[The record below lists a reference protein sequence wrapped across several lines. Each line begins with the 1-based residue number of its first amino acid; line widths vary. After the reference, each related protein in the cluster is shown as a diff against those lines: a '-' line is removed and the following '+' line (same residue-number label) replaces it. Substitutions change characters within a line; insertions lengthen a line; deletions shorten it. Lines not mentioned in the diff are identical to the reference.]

1 MKQSQQNIKRLLRHY
16 APRNDKNTKT
26 NMNTDILFK
35 QSIENKEN
43 FWKEQAQEISWFEFP
58 KTITSNDENHYNQ
71 WFPDG
76 KLNICYLCIDK
87 HIEDGFGD
95 QVAVIYDSPVTNQK
109 KTYTFNEA
117 KQEISKLAGG
127 LISLGLKK
135 GDTAVIYM
143 PMIPQTLFSM
153 LACARIGVIHN
164 VVFGGFAPHE
174 LVVRIDDCK
183 PKALIT
189 ATAGVEIAKRIPYL
203 PLVEKAIELA
213 QDKVDHIIVYNRK
226 LVDNQHEIFDGLID
240 YEELVQNSEPADCV
254 SVESTHPLYLLYT
267 SGTTGKPKGV
277 ARDTG
282 GYATALKLSMKYIY
296 GIEPGETFWA
306 ASDFGWA
313 VGHSYTVYGPLIN
326 RNSTIIFEGKPIMT
340 PDAGTFWRIISE
352 YKVAAMFTA
361 PTAIRAIKKEDPN
374 GELVKKYDLSH
385 FRKQFLAGERCDVAT
400 LDWFAEHIGI
410 PAIDHW
416 WQTESGSPML
426 GLMTFNEDYKI
437 KRASAGKPIP
447 GYDIKIFDENGYE
460 LDAHHE
466 GYLVIKLP
474 LPPGALLGIWK
485 DYDRFE
491 KSYLSQYKGYYF
503 SGDGAIKD
511 EDGYIFITGR
521 VDDVINVAGHRLS
534 TSEMEEI
541 VSSHPD
547 VAECAVVGIDDELK
561 GQIPF
566 ATVVLKN
573 GSSVSEDQVEKD
585 IIKTVREKI
594 GAVACL
600 KNVMI
605 VKRLPKTRSGKILRK
620 LIRTLLDGKEFQIP
634 STIDD
639 EKIIDEIQ
647 EKIGDYRR

>member
-1 MKQSQQNIKRLLRHY
+1 M
-16 APRNDKNTKT
+16 D
-26 NMNTDILFK
+26 TDILFT
-35 QSIENKEN
+35 QSIEDKEH
-43 FWKEQAQEISWFEFP
+43 FWKQQAQEIDWFQFP
-58 KTITSNDENHYNQ
+58 AQILSEDNNYTE
-71 WFPDG
+71 WFSDG
-76 KLNICYLCIDK
+76 KLNMCYLCIDK
-87 HIEDGFGD
+87 HINDGFGE
-95 QVAVIYDSPVTNQK
+95 QVAIIYDSPVTNQK
-109 KTYTFNEA
+109 IKYTFNEA
-117 KQEISKLAGG
+117 KEEISKLAGG
-127 LISLGLKK
+127 LVSLGLKK

-164 VVFGGFAPHE
+164 VVFGGFAPNE
-174 LVVRIDDCK
+174 LVVRIDDCQ

-189 ATAGVEIAKRIPYL
+189 ATAGVEIARRIPYL

-213 QDKVDHIIVYNRK
+213 QNKVEHIIVFNRK
-226 LVDNQHEIFDGLID
+226 LADNHHEMFEGLID
-240 YEELVQNSEPADCV
+240 YEELIQQSEPADCV

-267 SGTTGKPKGV
+267 SGTTGKPKGIT
-277 ARDTG
+277 RDTG
-282 GYATALKLSMKYIY
+282 GYATALKFSVNYIY
-296 GIEPGETFWA
+296 GVKPGETYWA

-313 VGHSYTVYGPLIN
+313 VGHSFSVYGPLIN
-326 RNSTIIFEGKPIMT
+326 RNTSVIFEGKPILT

-352 YKVAAMFTA
+352 YKVSVMFTA

-374 GELVKKYDLSH
+374 GELVKKYDLNH
-385 FRKQFLAGERCDVAT
+385 FKKQFLAGERCDVAT
-400 LDWFAEHIGI
+400 LDWFAEHIAV

-416 WQTESGSPML
+416 WQTESGWPML
-426 GLMTFNEDYKI
+426 GLMTLNEDYKI

-447 GYDIKIFDENGYE
+447 GYDIKIFDENGHE
-460 LDAHHE
+460 LDAHQE

-474 LPPGALLGIWK
+474 LPPGALLGIWNDDK
-485 DYDRFE
+485 RFHD
-491 KSYLSQYKGYYF
+491 SYLSQYKGYYF

-547 VAECAVVGIDDELK
+547 VAECAVVGINDDLK

-566 ATVVLKN
+566 ASVVVKN
-573 GSSVSEDQVEKD
+573 GSAISEKDLEQD
-585 IIKTVREKI
+585 IIKSVREKI

-600 KNVMI
+600 KNVMT

-620 LIRTLLDGKEFQIP
+620 LIRTILDGKEFQIP

-639 EKIIDEIQ
+639 EKIVEEIQ
-647 EKIGDYRR
+647 QKIEEYRA

>member
-1 MKQSQQNIKRLLRHY
+1 M
-16 APRNDKNTKT
+16 D
-26 NMNTDILFK
+26 TDILFK
-35 QSIENKEN
+35 QSIEDKEH
-43 FWKEQAQEISWFEFP
+43 FWKQQAQEIDWFQFP
-58 KTITSNDENHYNQ
+58 AQILSEDDNNYTE
-71 WFPDG
+71 WFSDG
-76 KLNICYLCIDK
+76 KLNMCYLCIDK
-87 HIEDGFGD
+87 HINDGFGE
-95 QVAVIYDSPVTNQK
+95 QVAIIYDSPVTHQK
-109 KTYTFNEA
+109 IKYTFNEA
-117 KQEISKLAGG
+117 KEEISKLAGG
-127 LISLGLKK
+127 LVSLGLKK

-164 VVFGGFAPHE
+164 VIFGGFAPNE
-174 LVVRIDDCK
+174 LVVRIDDCQ

-189 ATAGVEIAKRIPYL
+189 ATAGVEIARRIPYL

-213 QDKVDHIIVYNRK
+213 QNKVEHIIVFNRK
-226 LVDNQHEIFDGLID
+226 LADNHHEMFEGLID
-240 YEELVQNSEPADCV
+240 YEELIQQSEPADCV

-267 SGTTGKPKGV
+267 SGTTGKPKGIT
-277 ARDTG
+277 RDTG
-282 GYATALKLSMKYIY
+282 GYATALKFSMNYIY
-296 GIEPGETFWA
+296 GVKPGETYWA

-313 VGHSYTVYGPLIN
+313 VGHSFSVYGPLIN
-326 RNSTIIFEGKPIMT
+326 RNTTVIFEGKPILT

-352 YKVAAMFTA
+352 YKVSVMFTA

-385 FRKQFLAGERCDVAT
+385 FKKQFLAGERCDVAT
-400 LDWFAEHIGI
+400 LDWFAEHIGV

-416 WQTESGSPML
+416 WQTESGWPML
-426 GLMTFNEDYKI
+426 GLMTLDEDYKI

-447 GYDIKIFDENGYE
+447 GYDIKILDENGYE
-460 LDAHHE
+460 LDAHQE

-474 LPPGALLGIWK
+474 LPPGALLGIWNDDK
-485 DYDRFE
+485 RFHY
-491 KSYLSQYKGYYF
+491 SYLLQYKGYYF

-547 VAECAVVGIDDELK
+547 VAECAVVGINDDLK

-566 ATVVLKN
+566 ASVVVKN
-573 GSSVSEDQVEKD
+573 GSAISEKDLEQD
-585 IIKTVREKI
+585 IIKSVREKI

-620 LIRTLLDGKEFQIP
+620 LIRTILDGKEFQIP

-639 EKIIDEIQ
+639 EKIVEEIQ
-647 EKIGDYRR
+647 QKIGEYRA

>member
-1 MKQSQQNIKRLLRHY
+1 M
-16 APRNDKNTKT
+16 
-26 NMNTDILFK
+26 DIDRLFK
-35 QSIENKEN
+35 QSIENKEQ

-58 KTITSNDENHYNQ
+58 NEIISKDENNYTQ
-71 WFPDG
+71 WFADG
-76 KLNICYLCIDK
+76 KLNMPYLCIDK
-87 HIEDGFGD
+87 HIEDGFGGEI
-95 QVAVIYDSPVTNQK
+95 AIIYDSPVTNQK
-109 KTYTFNEA
+109 KKYTFNQA

-127 LISLGLKK
+127 LVSLGLKK

-143 PMIPQTLFSM
+143 PMIPQTLFAM

-189 ATAGVEIAKRIPYL
+189 ATAGIEIAKRIPYL

-213 QDKVDHIIVYNRK
+213 QDKVDNIIVFNRK
-226 LVDNQHEIFDGLID
+226 LVDNMDEMFEGIID
-240 YEELVQNSEPADCV
+240 YEELVSKSEPADCV
-254 SVESTHPLYLLYT
+254 SVESNHPLYLLYT
-267 SGTTGKPKGV
+267 SGTTGKPKGIT
-277 ARDTG
+277 RDTG
-282 GYATALKLSMKYIY
+282 GYATALKFSMKYIY
-296 GIEPGETFWA
+296 GIEPGDAFWA

-313 VGHSYTVYGPLIN
+313 VGHSYSVYGPLIN
-326 RNSTIIFEGKPIMT
+326 RNTTIIFEGKPIMT

-352 YKVAAMFTA
+352 YKVSAMFTA

-385 FRKQFLAGERCDVAT
+385 FKKQFLAGERCDVAT
-400 LDWFAEHIGI
+400 LDWFEKHLGV

-416 WQTESGSPML
+416 WQTESGWPML
-426 GLMTFNEDYKI
+426 GLLTFKDDYKI
-437 KRASAGKPIP
+437 KRAAAGKPIP

-460 LDAHHE
+460 LDEHKE

-474 LPPGALLGIWK
+474 LPPGALLGVWN

-547 VAECAVVGIDDELK
+547 VAECAVVGIDDDLR
-561 GQIPF
+561 GQVPF

-573 GSSVSEDQVEKD
+573 GAEISEENVEKE
-585 IIKTVREKI
+585 IILKVREKI
-594 GAVACL
+594 GAVAFL
-600 KNVMI
+600 KSVMV

-620 LIRTLLDGKEFQIP
+620 LIRSIIDGKEFQIP
-634 STIDD
+634 TTIDD
-639 EKIIDEIQ
+639 EKIIDELR
-647 EKIGDYRR
+647 EKIQQYRS

>member
-1 MKQSQQNIKRLLRHY
+1 MDADTLFQRSIK
-16 APRNDKNTKT
+16 D
-26 NMNTDILFK
+26 
-35 QSIENKEN
+35 KEN
-43 FWKEQAQEISWFEFP
+43 FWKEQAEEINWFEFP
-58 KTITSNDENHYNQ
+58 TQILSKDSNDYMQ
-71 WFPDG
+71 WFSDG
-76 KLNICYLCIDK
+76 KLNMCYLCIDK
-87 HIEDGFGD
+87 HIEDGFGE
-95 QVAVIYDSPVTNQK
+95 QIAIVYDSPVTSQK
-109 KTYTFNEA
+109 KTYTFNQA
-117 KQEISKLAGG
+117 KEEISKLAGG
-127 LISLGLKK
+127 LTSLGLTK

-143 PMIPQTLFSM
+143 PMIPQTLFAM

-213 QDKVDHIIVYNRK
+213 QDKVDNIIVYNRK
-226 LVDNQHEIFDGLID
+226 LVDNQHEMFEGLID
-240 YEELVQNSEPADCV
+240 YEELVSTSEPADCT

-267 SGTTGKPKGV
+267 SGTTGKPKGIT
-277 ARDTG
+277 RDTG
-282 GYATALKLSMKYIY
+282 GYATALKFSMKYIY
-296 GIEPGETFWA
+296 GVEQGETYWA

-313 VGHSYTVYGPLIN
+313 VGHSFSVYGPLIN
-326 RNSTIIFEGKPIMT
+326 RNTTIIFEGKPIMT

-352 YKVAAMFTA
+352 YKVSVMFTA

-385 FRKQFLAGERCDVAT
+385 FKKQFLAGERCDVAT
-400 LDWFAEHIGI
+400 LDWFAEHIGV
-410 PAIDHW
+410 PTIDHW
-416 WQTESGSPML
+416 WQTESGWPML
-426 GLMTFNEDYKI
+426 GLMTFDDNYKI
-437 KRASAGKPIP
+437 KRAAAGKPIP

-460 LDAHHE
+460 LNAHQE
-466 GYLVIKLP
+466 GYLIIKLP
-474 LPPGALLGIWK
+474 LPPGALLGIWN
-485 DYDRFE
+485 DNERFQN
-491 KSYLSQYKGYYF
+491 SYLSQYNGYYF
-503 SGDGAIKD
+503 SGDGAIRD

-547 VAECAVVGIDDELK
+547 VAECAVVGVDDDLK
-561 GQIPF
+561 GQTPF
-566 ATVVLKN
+566 ATAVLKN
-573 GSSVSEDQVEKD
+573 GAMISEENVEKD
-585 IIKTVREKI
+585 IVKMVREKI

-639 EKIIDEIQ
+639 EKIIEEIQ
-647 EKIGDYRR
+647 EKFIEYKAKTRN

>member
-1 MKQSQQNIKRLLRHY
+1 
-16 APRNDKNTKT
+16 
-26 NMNTDILFK
+26 MNANHLFK
-35 QSIENKEN
+35 QSIENKEH
-43 FWKEQAQEISWFEFP
+43 FWKERAREISWFEFP
-58 KTITSNDENHYNQ
+58 KTIISQDQNHYTQ
-71 WFPDG
+71 WFTDG
-76 KLNICYLCIDK
+76 KLNMCYLCIDK
-87 HIEDGFGD
+87 HIEDGFGNET
-95 QVAVIYDSPVTNQK
+95 AIIYDSPVTNQK
-109 KTYTFNEA
+109 RKYTFHEA
-117 KQEISKLAGG
+117 REEISKLAGG
-127 LISLGLKK
+127 LLSLGLKK

-143 PMIPQTLFSM
+143 PMIPQTLFAM

-164 VVFGGFAPHE
+164 VVFGGFAPNE

-213 QDKVDHIIVYNRK
+213 QDKVENIIVFNRK
-226 LVDNQHEIFDGLID
+226 LADNQHEMFDGLID
-240 YEELVQNSEPADCV
+240 YEELIQKSQAAECI

-267 SGTTGKPKGV
+267 SGTTGKPKGIT
-277 ARDTG
+277 RDTG
-282 GYATALKLSMKYIY
+282 GYATALKFSMKYIY
-296 GIEPGETFWA
+296 GVKPGETYWA

-313 VGHSYTVYGPLIN
+313 VGHSFSVYGPLIN
-326 RNSTIIFEGKPIMT
+326 RNTTVIFEGKPIMT

-352 YKVAAMFTA
+352 YKVSVMFTA

-400 LDWFAEHIGI
+400 LDWYAEHIRV

-416 WQTESGSPML
+416 WQTESGWPML
-426 GLMTFNEDYKI
+426 GLMTYDDHYTV

-447 GYDIKIFDENGYE
+447 GYEITIFDENGYE

-474 LPPGALLGIWK
+474 LPPGALLGIWN
-485 DYDRFE
+485 DNERFQS
-491 KSYLSQYKGYYF
+491 SYLSQYKGYYF

-541 VSSHPD
+541 VSAHPD

-561 GQIPF
+561 GQVPF

-573 GSSVSEDQVEKD
+573 GSAISEENIEKE
-585 IIKTVREKI
+585 IVKNVREKI

-600 KNVMI
+600 KNVMT

-620 LIRTLLDGKEFQIP
+620 LIRTLIDKKEFQIP

-647 EKIGDYRR
+647 QTITAYRAEKNN

>member
-1 MKQSQQNIKRLLRHY
+1 
-16 APRNDKNTKT
+16 
-26 NMNTDILFK
+26 MNAEDLF
-35 QSIENKEN
+35 QRSIDDKEN
-43 FWKEQAQEISWFEFP
+43 FWKEQAQEIEWFTFP
-58 KTITSNDENHYNQ
+58 AKIISKDRNNYTQ
-71 WFPDG
+71 WFSDG
-76 KLNICYLCIDK
+76 KLNMCYLCIDQ
-87 HIEDGFGD
+87 HIADGYGE
-95 QVAVIYDSPVTNQK
+95 QIAVIYDSPVTEQK
-109 KTYTFNEA
+109 ISYTFNQA
-117 KQEISKLAGG
+117 KEEISKLAGG
-127 LISLGLKK
+127 LISLGLEK

-143 PMIPQTLFSM
+143 PMIPQTLFAM

-189 ATAGVEIAKRIPYL
+189 ATAGIEIAKRIPYL

-213 QDKVDHIIVYNRK
+213 QDKVENIIVFNRK
-226 LVDNQHEIFDGLID
+226 LVDNQHEMFDGIID
-240 YEELVQNSEPADCV
+240 YEKLVQQSEPAGCV
-254 SVESTHPLYLLYT
+254 EVESTHPLYLLYT
-267 SGTTGKPKGV
+267 SGTTGKPKGIT
-277 ARDTG
+277 RDTG
-282 GYATALKLSMKYIY
+282 GYATALKFSMKYIY
-296 GIEPGETFWA
+296 GVEPGETYWA

-313 VGHSYTVYGPLIN
+313 VGHSFSVYGPLIN
-326 RNSTIIFEGKPIMT
+326 RNTTVIFEGKPIMT
-340 PDAGTFWRIISE
+340 PDAGTFWRVISE
-352 YKVAAMFTA
+352 HKVAVMFTA

-374 GELVKKYDLSH
+374 GKLVKKYDLSH
-385 FRKQFLAGERCDVAT
+385 FKKQFLAGERCDVAT
-400 LDWFAEHIGI
+400 LDWFAEHIGV

-416 WQTESGSPML
+416 WQTESGWPML
-426 GLMTFNEDYKI
+426 GLMTFDDQYRI

-460 LDAHHE
+460 LDPHHE

-474 LPPGALLGIWK
+474 LPPGALLGIWN
-485 DYDRFE
+485 DEERFQS
-491 KSYLSQYKGYYF
+491 SYLSQYNGYYF

-547 VAECAVVGIDDELK
+547 VAECAVVGIDDDLK

-566 ATVVLKN
+566 AAIVLKN
-573 GSSVSEDQVEKD
+573 GTTISEESVEKE
-585 IIKTVREKI
+585 IVANVREKI

-600 KNVMI
+600 KNVMT

-620 LIRTLLDGKEFQIP
+620 LIRTLLDKKDFQVP

-647 EKIGDYRR
+647 QKITEYRTKNRN

>member
-1 MKQSQQNIKRLLRHY
+1 MKQNHIIRIKKTKHKNIME
-16 APRNDKNTKT
+16 AD
-26 NMNTDILFK
+26 DLFK
-35 QSIENKEN
+35 KSIEEN
-43 FWKEQAQEISWFEFP
+43 EQFWKEQAHEITWFDFP
-58 KTITSNDENHYNQ
+58 KQIISKDANNYTQ

-76 KLNICYLCIDK
+76 KLNMCYLCIDK
-87 HIEDGFGD
+87 HIEDGFG
-95 QVAVIYDSPVTNQK
+95 QETAIIYDSPVTNQK
-109 KTYTFNEA
+109 IKYTYNQA
-117 KQEISKLAGG
+117 KEEISKLAAG
-127 LISLGLKK
+127 LLSLGLQK
-135 GDTAVIYM
+135 GDTVVIYM

-164 VVFGGFAPHE
+164 VVFGGFAPQE

-189 ATAGVEIAKRIPYL
+189 ATAGIEITKRIPYL

-213 QDKVDHIIVYNRK
+213 QDKVENIIVFNRK
-226 LVDNQHEIFDGLID
+226 LIDNQHEMFEGIVD
-240 YEELVQNSEPADCV
+240 YEDLVRKSEPTDCV
-254 SVESTHPLYLLYT
+254 AVESNHPLYLLYT
-267 SGTTGKPKGV
+267 SGTTGKPKGIT
-277 ARDTG
+277 RDTG
-282 GYATALKLSMKYIY
+282 GYATALKFSMKHIY

-313 VGHSYTVYGPLIN
+313 VGHSYSVYGPLIN
-326 RNSTIIFEGKPIMT
+326 RNTTIIFEGKPIMT

-352 YKVAAMFTA
+352 YKVSAMFTA
-361 PTAIRAIKKEDPN
+361 PTAIRAIKKEDPH

-385 FRKQFLAGERCDVAT
+385 FKKQFLAGERCDVAT
-400 LDWFAEHIGI
+400 LDWFQEHIGV

-426 GLMTFNEDYKI
+426 GLLTCYEDYKI

-460 LDAHHE
+460 LDEHKE

-474 LPPGALLGIWK
+474 LPPGAMLGIWN
-485 DYDRFE
+485 DYERFD

-547 VAECAVVGIDDELK
+547 VAECAVVGIDDDLR
-561 GQIPF
+561 GQVPF

-573 GSSVSEDQVEKD
+573 GAEISKADIEKE
-585 IIKTVREKI
+585 IILKVREKI
-594 GAVACL
+594 GAVAFL
-600 KNVMI
+600 KSVMV

-620 LIRTLLDGKEFQIP
+620 LIRTIIDGKEFQIP

-639 EKIIDEIQ
+639 EMIISEIK
-647 EKIGDYRR
+647 EKINEYRNLD

>member
-1 MKQSQQNIKRLLRHY
+1 
-16 APRNDKNTKT
+16 
-26 NMNTDILFK
+26 MNAENLF
-35 QSIENKEN
+35 QRSIEDKES
-43 FWKEQAQEISWFEFP
+43 FWKDQAQEIDWFQFP
-58 KTITSNDENHYNQ
+58 SQILSQGENNYTQ
-71 WFPDG
+71 WFSDG
-76 KLNICYLCIDK
+76 RLNMCYLCIDK
-87 HIEDGFGD
+87 HINDGHGE
-95 QVAVIYDSPVTNQK
+95 QIAVIYDSPVTEQK
-109 KTYTFNEA
+109 KTYTFNQA
-117 KQEISKLAGG
+117 KEEISKLAGG
-127 LISLGLKK
+127 LVSLGLKK

-143 PMIPQTLFSM
+143 PMIPQTLFTM

-164 VVFGGFAPHE
+164 VVFGGFAPQE

-203 PLVEKAIELA
+203 PLVEKAIALA
-213 QDKVDHIIVYNRK
+213 QDKVENIIVFNRK
-226 LVDNQHEIFDGLID
+226 LADNQREMFDGLID
-240 YEELVQNSEPADCV
+240 YEELVQQSEPADCV

-267 SGTTGKPKGV
+267 SGTTGKPKGIT
-277 ARDTG
+277 RDTG
-282 GYATALKLSMKYIY
+282 GYATALKFSMKYIY
-296 GIEPGETFWA
+296 GVEPGETYWA

-313 VGHSYTVYGPLIN
+313 VGHSFSVYGPLIN
-326 RNSTIIFEGKPIMT
+326 RNTTVIFEGKPIMT

-352 YKVAAMFTA
+352 YKVSVMFTA

-385 FRKQFLAGERCDVAT
+385 FKKQFLAGERCDVAT
-400 LDWFAEHIGI
+400 LDWFAEHIGV

-416 WQTESGSPML
+416 WQTESGWPML
-426 GLMTFNEDYKI
+426 GLMTFNGNYTI

-460 LDAHHE
+460 LDPHHE

-474 LPPGALLGIWK
+474 LPPGALLGIWN
-485 DYDRFE
+485 DHERFQN
-491 KSYLSQYKGYYF
+491 SYLSQYHGYYF

-547 VAECAVVGIDDELK
+547 VAECAVVGIDDDLK

-573 GSSVSEDQVEKD
+573 GSIISEEDVEKD
-585 IIKTVREKI
+585 IVKNVREKI

-600 KNVMI
+600 KNVMT

-620 LIRTLLDGKEFQIP
+620 LIRTLLDKKDFQIP

-639 EKIIDEIQ
+639 EKIIEEIQ
-647 EKIGDYRR
+647 QKIIEYRAEKRN

>member
-1 MKQSQQNIKRLLRHY
+1 MIN
-16 APRNDKNTKT
+16 ADA
-26 NMNTDILFK
+26 LFK
-35 QSIENKEN
+35 RSIEDKEN
-43 FWKEQAQEISWFEFP
+43 FWKEQAEDISWFEFP
-58 KTITSNDENHYNQ
+58 TNILSPDENNYPQ
-71 WFPDG
+71 WFADG
-76 KLNICYLCIDK
+76 KLNMCYLCIDQ
-87 HIEDGFGD
+87 HIEDGFGE
-95 QVAVIYDSPVTNQK
+95 QTAIIYDSPVTNQK
-109 KTYTFNEA
+109 LQYTFNEA
-117 KQEISKLAGG
+117 KEEIAKFAGG
-127 LISLGLKK
+127 LASLGLKK

-143 PMIPQTLFSM
+143 PMIPQTLFAM

-213 QDKVDHIIVYNRK
+213 QDKVDHIIVYNRRLTENK
-226 LVDNQHEIFDGLID
+226 HEMFDGIID
-240 YEELVQNSEPADCV
+240 YEELVKNSEPVDCI

-267 SGTTGKPKGV
+267 SGTTGKPKGIV
-277 ARDTG
+277 RDTG
-282 GYATALKLSMKYIY
+282 GYAVALKFSMKYIY
-296 GIEPGETFWA
+296 GIKPEETYWA

-313 VGHSYTVYGPLIN
+313 VGHSYTVYGPLLN
-326 RNSTIIFEGKPIMT
+326 RNTTIIFEGKPIMT

-374 GELVKKYDLSH
+374 GELVRKYDLSH
-385 FRKQFLAGERCDVAT
+385 FKKQFLAGERCDVAT
-400 LDWFAEHIGI
+400 LDWFAKHIGV

-416 WQTESGSPML
+416 WQTESGWPML
-426 GLMTFNEDYKI
+426 GLMTYDENYTI

-460 LDAHHE
+460 LDAHQE
-466 GYLVIKLP
+466 GYLIIKLP
-474 LPPGALLGIWK
+474 LPPGALLGVWK
-485 DYDRFE
+485 DYERYQ
-491 KSYLSQYKGYYF
+491 KSYLSQYNGYYF

-547 VAECAVVGIDDELK
+547 VAECAVVGIDDNLK

-566 ATVVLKN
+566 ATVVVKN
-573 GSSVSEDQVEKD
+573 GSLVSEQDLEKE
-585 IIKTVREKI
+585 IIQMVREKI
-594 GAVACL
+594 GAVAFL
-600 KNVMI
+600 KNAMT

-620 LIRTLLDGKEFQIP
+620 LIRTLLDGKEFQVP

-647 EKIGDYRR
+647 EKIRDYRA

>member
-1 MKQSQQNIKRLLRHY
+1 
-16 APRNDKNTKT
+16 
-26 NMNTDILFK
+26 MNTDDLFK
-35 QSIENKEN
+35 QSIENKEQ

-58 KTITSNDENHYNQ
+58 ETIISKDKNNYTQ
-71 WFPDG
+71 WFEDG
-76 KLNICYLCIDK
+76 KLNMSYLCIDK
-87 HIEDGFGD
+87 HIEDGFGEEI
-95 QVAVIYDSPVTNQK
+95 AIIYDSPVTNQK
-109 KTYTFNEA
+109 KKYTFNQA
-117 KQEISKLAGG
+117 KEEISKLAGG
-127 LISLGLKK
+127 LVSLGLKK

-143 PMIPQTLFSM
+143 PMIPQTLFAM

-189 ATAGVEIAKRIPYL
+189 ATAGIEIAKRIPYL

-213 QDKVDHIIVYNRK
+213 QDKVDNIIVFNRK
-226 LVDNQHEIFDGLID
+226 LTDNTDEMFEGIID
-240 YEELVQNSEPADCV
+240 YEELVSASEPSDCV
-254 SVESTHPLYLLYT
+254 SVESNHPLYLLYT
-267 SGTTGKPKGV
+267 SGTTGKPKGIT
-277 ARDTG
+277 RDTG
-282 GYATALKLSMKYIY
+282 GYATALKFSMKYIY
-296 GIEPGETFWA
+296 GIEEGETFWA
-306 ASDFGWA
+306 ASDLGWA
-313 VGHSYTVYGPLIN
+313 VGHSYTVYAPLIN
-326 RNSTIIFEGKPIMT
+326 RNTTIIFEGKPIMT

-352 YKVAAMFTA
+352 YQVSAMFTA

-385 FRKQFLAGERCDVAT
+385 FKKQFLAGERCDVAT
-400 LDWFAEHIGI
+400 LDWFAEHIGV

-426 GLMTFNEDYKI
+426 GLMTFNDDYKI
-437 KRASAGKPIP
+437 KRAAAGKPIP

-460 LDAHHE
+460 LDEHKE

-474 LPPGALLGIWK
+474 LPPGALLGVWN
-485 DYDRFE
+485 DHERFE

-547 VAECAVVGIDDELK
+547 VAECAVVGIDDDLR
-561 GQIPF
+561 GQVPF

-573 GSSVSEDQVEKD
+573 GSEISEENVEKE
-585 IIKTVREKI
+585 IILKVREKI
-594 GAVACL
+594 GAVAFL
-600 KNVMI
+600 KSVMV
-605 VKRLPKTRSGKILRK
+605 VKRLPKTRSGKTLRK
-620 LIRTLLDGKEFQIP
+620 LIRTIIDGKEFQIP

-639 EKIIDEIQ
+639 ENIIDEIQ
-647 EKIGDYRR
+647 EKFKTYKDKK